1 MLSGFTYTVW
11 QFVVFLAL
19 LYGYSKHVANV
30 QYTMK
35 HVANVQYTMKHVVY
49 LCVCWLYYIGFSVR
63 FIKNLLFEHKKDK
76 IMK

>member
-19 LYGYSKHVANV
+19 LYGYS
-30 QYTMK
+30 K